1 MLIDQAEIEVAGG
14 NGGNGCVSFRRE
26 KYVPRGGPNGG
37 PGGDGGSVH
46 LVADASL
53 KGLNAFRFKKRFEAE
68 RGRHGEGSDRAGH
81 DGKDLHIKVPPG
93 TVVRD
98 GEGTLLA
105 DLSRAGDTVLVAAG
119 GRGGRGNAAF
129 ATSTHQA
136 PREAEPGTPG
146 EERRLRLEL
155 KLIADVGIVG
165 FPNAG
170 KSTLI
175 SRISSARP
183 KIAAYPFTTLA
194 PNLGGVDLGDFRT
207 FVVADIPGLIE
218 GAHRGQGLGMKF
230 LRHIERTR
238 VLIHLVDVSEMSG
251 RDPARDLEVVNG
263 ELNAFGEDLAR
274 KPQVVAA
281 NKIDALADRRR
292 LEGLKGRCEAAGVSF
307 HPVSAV
313 TGAGIR
319 DLLEEVWSMLS
330 APGDAAAAHA
340 ADGSRAAGSAP
351 GSESAR
357 R

>member
-14 NGGNGCVSFRRE
+14 DGGNGCVSFRRE

-37 PGGDGGSVH
+37 PGGDGGSIF

-53 KGLNAFRFKKRFEAE
+53 KGLNAFRYRKRFDAA

-81 DGKDLHIKVPPG
+81 DGEDLHIKVPPG

-98 GEGTLLA
+98 GDSLLA
-105 DLSRAGDTVLVAAG
+105 DLDRQGATVVVVNG

-129 ATSTHQA
+129 STSTHQA

-155 KLIADVGIVG
+155 KLIADVGIIG

-183 KIAAYPFTTLA
+183 KIAAYPFTTLE
-194 PNLGGVDLGDFRT
+194 PHLGMVDLGEFRT
-207 FVVADIPGLIE
+207 FVAADIPGLIE
-218 GAHRGQGLGMKF
+218 GAHHGQGLGIKF

-251 RDPARDLEVVNG
+251 RDPVSDWEIVNG
-263 ELNAFGEDLAR
+263 ELRAFSEDLAG
-274 KPQVVAA
+274 KPQIVTA
-281 NKIDALADRRR
+281 NKVDALADRTR
-292 LEGLKGRCEAAGVSF
+292 LNGLKARCDAAGIPFHAVSV
-307 HPVSAV
+307 VS
-313 TGAGIR
+313 GEGIR
-319 DLLEEVWSMLS
+319 ELLEEVWSLLE
-330 APGDAAAAHA
+330 ARTDVAAAL
-340 ADGSRAAGSAP
+340 SRVRS
-351 GSESAR
+351 
-357 R
+357 